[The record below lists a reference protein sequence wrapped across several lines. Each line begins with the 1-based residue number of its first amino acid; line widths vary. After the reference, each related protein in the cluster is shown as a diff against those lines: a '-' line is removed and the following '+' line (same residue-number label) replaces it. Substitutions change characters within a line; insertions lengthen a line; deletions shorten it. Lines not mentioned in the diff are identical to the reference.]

1 MNNQFESLLQN
12 LQEHIFE
19 ETKRDFGD
27 KVYQRWR
34 NPRFMGIMHDA
45 DGQAKVT
52 GPCGESMEIF
62 LKFDDNRIVTA
73 SFQTDGC
80 GPSVVCGSYA
90 AEMALGKVPDDIFEI
105 TGASILTELGGLPP
119 EHTHCASLA
128 AESLQAAIDDY
139 MIKQVRVNKEEAS
152 GESK

>member
-1 MNNQFESLLQN
+1 MNNQFDSLLQD

-27 KVYQRWR
+27 KVYQRWQ
-34 NPRFMGIMHDA
+34 NPRFMGVMHDA
-45 DGQAKVT
+45 DGQARVT

-90 AEMALGKVPDDIFEI
+90 AEMALGKAPDDIFEI
-105 TGASILTELGGLPP
+105 TGASILAELGGLPP
-119 EHTHCASLA
+119 EHKHCASLA

-139 MIKQVRVNKEEAS
+139 MIRQVRKNKEEAP